1 MSVGAV
7 MSARLVSVRPED
19 SVLDA
24 IDRMVEENVGS
35 VMVCDG
41 PRLAGIFTERD
52 VLRLASRRTPLDGVP
67 VAEVMT
73 RDPLTIDPF
82 VSILDAA
89 HLMSERSVRHLP
101 VVEGEYVHG
110 VVGIRD
116 VLRTLVERAW
126 RQHDGDAR
134 ETAQELLRRR

>member
-7 MSARLVSVRPED
+7 MSTRLVSVSPDD
-19 SVLDA
+19 SVLAA
-24 IDRMVEENVGS
+24 IDRMNEENVGS
-35 VMVCDG
+35 VVVCDG
-41 PRLAGIFTERD
+41 PCLVGIFTERD
-52 VLRLASRRTPLDGVP
+52 VLRLASERAAFEDVRVGD
-67 VAEVMT
+67 VMT
-73 RDPLTIDPF
+73 DSPLTIDPF

-89 HLMSERSVRHLP
+89 HLMGERNVRHLP
-101 VVEGEYVHG
+101 VVEGDNIHG

-126 RQHDGDAR
+126 REHDGDAR